1 MLLDHSLQGP
11 TEPSVISCRNGKQ
24 DIEEGSENQLFKLRF
39 KGGSEVRRTPLHTCT
54 SEKQRKKEHRRR
66 REPWVWYA
74 CAIIPLGHFSNLVLR
89 QYP

>member
-24 DIEEGSENQLFKLRF
+24 DVEKEGSENQLFKLRF
-39 KGGSEVRRTPLHTCT
+39 KGGSEVRTPLHTCT
-54 SEKQRKKEHRRR
+54 FEKQRKEEHRRR